1 MKDLLTPPVI
11 WFLVGVVLLL
21 LELAVPGLIIFF
33 FGLGAWIVALCL
45 VLFDMSLTLQLL
57 IFIITSVAT
66 LLLLRKFLKD
76 KFFRQDDSNKASLE
90 EEFIGKTAITET
102 ELKPGV
108 SGKVNFKGTQWSAMS
123 DETIAKGERVKI
135 IERESI
141 TLVVKKI

>member
-141 TLVVKKI
+141 TLIVKKI